1 MSDNKKTL
9 IYAVSVIL
17 GGLGLLAVLQLLP
30 GLMFLFL
37 MATTPPGDE
46 LLLTTTS
53 PQGTYTLAAHR
64 INPGAT
70 EPYSIRV
77 FRVEDEREKRIYA
90 VRGQEEVDIVWLSEC
105 IAAINGLVLDLAEG
119 ETFEAYENQYFIV
132 QLQVD
137 APDVQAVTTKLS
149 SGDVD
154 WFSRA
159 ESAEGTLCLR
169 ETYWRDD
176 LAEHSI
182 RMTVTAETAAG
193 EHVTLPFSW
202 TWTARPFGGTYGF
215 TLTGSA
221 AAGYV
226 LEPSGF
232 VCGMEDAR

>member
-1 MSDNKKTL
+1 MKWKPFVWGCA
-9 IYAVSVIL
+9 AVV
-17 GGLGLLAVLQLLP
+17 GMLAVLQLLP
-30 GLMFLFL
+30 VLFFLFL
-37 MATTPPGDE
+37 MASPSGDE
-46 LLLTTTS
+46 LLLTSVS
-53 PQGTYTLAAHR
+53 PQGTYTLQAHR

-77 FRVEDEREKRIYA
+77 FRMEDEREKRIYA
-90 VRGQEEVDIVWLSEC
+90 VRGQEEAEIVWLSER
-105 IAAINGLVLDLAEG
+105 IAAINGLVLDLVEG

-137 APDVQAVTTKLS
+137 APDVQAVTIKLS
-149 SGDVD
+149 SGGVA

-159 ESAEGTLCLR
+159 EGAEGALCLR

-176 LAEHSI
+176 LAEHPI

-193 EHVTLPFSW
+193 EQVTLPFSW